1 MFKKILVPTD
11 GSEFSLNSEKVALE
25 MAKALGSEIFAV
37 SIIENSFVNGLP
49 IDDEVNELNSIL
61 KESSEKNIKEF
72 KDMDDNE
79 QFDVKITPIIK
90 EGSPANEILNIAEE
104 KDVDLIIIGSSG
116 KSKFDKFLMGSV
128 ADKVSQHAKCS
139 VMVVR

>member
-37 SIIENSFVNGLP
+37 SIIENSLVYRLP

-116 KSKFDKFLMGSV
+116 KTKFDKFLMGSV